1 MPIFRI
7 RLYFQQ
13 KMFSGDEWVKSC
25 RQYSISFYSD
35 SWMDE
40 TTVRFTHCNFTFW
53 TVYQRSTQNIL
64 GFLNHN
70 LKSLDIL
77 IIYFL

>member
-1 MPIFRI
+1 MPTFRI

-13 KMFSGDEWVKSC
+13 KMFSGDDEWVKSC

-40 TTVRFTHCNFTFW
+40 TTCVLHTVISHFGQSIREARKTF
-53 TVYQRSTQNIL
+53 
-64 GFLNHN
+64 
-70 LKSLDIL
+70 
-77 IIYFL
+77 